1 MNMFDKAKD
10 ALGKNPDKADQGI
23 DKVAEAAKDRFGQ
36 HADKIDQ
43 ASQKAK
49 DFARGQQE
57 QPPPQ

>member
-10 ALGKNPDKADQGI
+10 ALSKNPDKADQGI
-23 DKVAEAAKDRFGQ
+23 DKAAEAAKDRFGE

>member
-10 ALGKNPDKADQGI
+10 AMGKNPDKTDQGI
-23 DKVAEAAKDRFGQ
+23 DKAAEAAKGRFGE